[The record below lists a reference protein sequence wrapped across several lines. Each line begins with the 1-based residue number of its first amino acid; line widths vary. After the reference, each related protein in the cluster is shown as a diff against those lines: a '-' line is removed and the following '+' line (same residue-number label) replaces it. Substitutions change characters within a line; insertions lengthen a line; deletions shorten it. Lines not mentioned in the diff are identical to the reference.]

1 MNQNLILSSI
11 INNNN
16 IICELLLR
24 DEEMENELLM
34 NIIPKKRKPFN
45 SLFST
50 RNSEGFFKNLIGE
63 HLINDDEKF
72 REFLRLNRKQFNF
85 ILSLVQE
92 EITKKPTLRV
102 PEPISPEEKLALTL
116 R

>member
-1 MNQNLILSSI
+1 
-11 INNNN
+11 
-16 IICELLLR
+16 
-24 DEEMENELLM
+24 MENELLT

-50 RNSEGFFKNLIGE
+50 RNSEGFFKNLIGG

-72 REFLRLNRKQFNF
+72 REFFRLNRKQFNF

-92 EITKKPTLRV
+92 KMTKKPTLRV

-116 R
+116 TV